1 MKFWSFFPSQF
12 AELGGTLCWLWFYSW
27 RFLYWFQIF
36 KCGHELKQAILEQCC
51 LSSYLILFHAAW
63 NLQQGGPMMPLTG
76 LQFAL
81 SRFGN
86 GTGTR
91 WKAPSLNASVT
102 CDPFLHLSIY
112 ETGDMSLNVFTKP
125 AFFVKHIN
133 LFFSF
138 AVLSSWRQSLNLCS
152 C

>member
-1 MKFWSFFPSQF
+1 
-12 AELGGTLCWLWFYSW
+12 
-27 RFLYWFQIF
+27 
-36 KCGHELKQAILEQCC
+36 
-51 LSSYLILFHAAW
+51 
-63 NLQQGGPMMPLTG
+63 MMPLTG

-125 AFFVKHIN
+125 AF
-133 LFFSF
+133 
-138 AVLSSWRQSLNLCS
+138 LSSILTCFFPLLFSLLEDS
-152 C
+152 L